1 LASVFSSGGSA
12 FAKVRKKRKVSNQ
25 QQSLQ
30 PQEEPPPVA
39 PQPPAQLPPPLPPL
53 RQQQAPATA
62 PQQAGSSGPSGEAA
76 KAADHG
82 AAQDAPPAPL
92 GEERRSI
99 GEYVRAHLAEIT
111 SCYEDRL
118 MARKSLQGRL
128 IARFDI
134 GPDGSVIAA
143 SAEGIEDRQ
152 LIRCTTEAMRSWRF
166 GRPASGGKLRV
177 AYPFVFRSDA
187 NL

>member
-1 LASVFSSGGSA
+1 LLASLFPSVGSA
-12 FAKVRKKRKVSNQ
+12 LAKDRKDPKLTKQ
-25 QQSLQ
+25 QQGQ
-30 PQEEPPPVA
+30 PQQQE
-39 PQPPAQLPPPLPPL
+39 QPPPLPPL
-53 RQQQAPATA
+53 RHQQAPAA
-62 PQQAGSSGPSGEAA
+62 LPQQAAANGPPSGEAPA
-76 KAADHG
+76 KARGPG

-99 GEYVRAHLAEIT
+99 GEYVRSHLADVT

-118 MARKSLQGRL
+118 AAHKSLQGRL

-134 GPDGSVIAA
+134 GPDGRVISA
-143 SAEGIEDRQ
+143 SAEGIDDRE
-152 LIRCTTEAMRSWRF
+152 LVRCTIEAMRSWRF

-177 AYPFVFRSDA
+177 AYPFVFRSEA